1 MPTVKVNDINMYY
14 ELHGEGEPL
23 VLLMGG
29 GGGSS
34 LWWQQVEYLS
44 PHYKVVTF
52 DSRGV
57 GATDKP
63 DIPYTMEMLTDDV
76 VGLLKNLEIGSA
88 HIYGV
93 SMGGMVAQDIVLRYP
108 DMVISLILGASSCGG
123 AHAIYPPQG
132 TLQLLF
138 DIQSLPPEEAA
149 KVAASLLFSTA
160 FVESNPGRFRELLAK
175 GMESPASPQG
185 FRRQAQATMGFDT
198 FGQLPHIQV
207 PTLVIAGTED
217 SILPAENSRI
227 LASRIPNAELLQFE
241 GVGHG
246 YVWEAAD
253 KANRAVL
260 DFLRRQRQE

>member
-1 MPTVKVNDINMYY
+1 MAADGI
-14 ELHGEGEPL
+14 LEGEFFINGDEACAE
-23 VLLMGG
+23 GG
-29 GGGSS
+29 IAAGCRFFAG
-34 LWWQQVEYLS
+34 
-44 PHYKVVTF
+44 
-52 DSRGV
+52 
-57 GATDKP
+57 
-63 DIPYTMEMLTDDV
+63 
-76 VGLLKNLEIGSA
+76 
-88 HIYGV
+88 
-93 SMGGMVAQDIVLRYP
+93 YP
-108 DMVISLILGASSCGG
+108 IT
-123 AHAIYPPQG
+123 P
-132 TLQLLF
+132 
-138 DIQSLPPEEAA
+138 A

-185 FRRQAQATMGFDT
+185 FRRQAQATMSFDT

-227 LASRIPNAELLQFE
+227 LASRIPNAELLLFE

-260 DFLRRQRQE
+260 DFLRRQRKE